1 MVTTVRQVAS
11 WAAMVWPETDG
22 SGLTP
27 NIVAPTTNATA
38 ATTRTARNN
47 TATGRK
53 TGSTS
58 ARAAAG
64 NRAPLLSTA
73 PRKAGPSPGL
83 GPMPV
88 IFRKMATSVGR
99 PASSPMLTHV
109 RGRRTSLRSS
119 TRSIRH
125 LPSLAAALR
134 RRAGAAGPGGTA
146 GPPAGQRE
154 EHVLEGGALDH
165 QLADGH
171 AAGDQV
177 AVEGLRAGAVELHH
191 QAVGSPLPQLHPW
204 QAARQLGGA
213 ARVGGGHAH

>member
-38 ATTRTARNN
+38 ATTRTARNTN
-47 TATGRK
+47 TIVTASLATSSRVRPPGRISRSRRVPWLASPAPASPAMTETATGRK

-119 TRSIRH
+119 TRSIAH
-125 LPSLAAALR
+125 LV
-134 RRAGAAGPGGTA
+134 PGEL
-146 GPPAGQRE
+146 Q
-154 EHVLEGGALDH
+154 EHVLQGGPLDH

-171 AAGDQV
+171 AAGHQV
-177 AVEGLRAGAVELHH
+177 PVERLGAGAVELHH
-191 QAVGSPLPQLHPW
+191 QAVGSPLPELH
-204 QAARQLGGA
+204 A
-213 ARVGGGHAH
+213 

>member
-1 MVTTVRQVAS
+1 MITTVRQVAS
-11 WAAMVWPETDG
+11 WAAMVWPETDS

-27 NIVAPTTNATA
+27 NI
-38 ATTRTARNN
+38 
-47 TATGRK
+47 G
-53 TGSTS
+53 G
-58 ARAAAG
+58 
-64 NRAPLLSTA
+64 
-73 PRKAGPSPGL
+73 
-83 GPMPV
+83 
-88 IFRKMATSVGR
+88 
-99 PASSPMLTHV
+99 PASNPMLTHV

-177 AVEGLRAGAVELHH
+177 A
-191 QAVGSPLPQLHPW
+191 
-204 QAARQLGGA
+204 
-213 ARVGGGHAH
+213 